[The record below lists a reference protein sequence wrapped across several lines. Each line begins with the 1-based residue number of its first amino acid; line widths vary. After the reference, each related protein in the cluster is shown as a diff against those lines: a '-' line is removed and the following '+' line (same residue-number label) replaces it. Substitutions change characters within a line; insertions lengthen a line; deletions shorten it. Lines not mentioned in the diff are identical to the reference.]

1 MAEALSPAPP
11 EPIRHLRPS
20 APYRRCAPAAVG
32 PETPLSGGGLP
43 MTIAVFA
50 VLRYCHPEVDER
62 GLHRCLHRLLPM
74 ARGLARF
81 VGIDVAALTVGH
93 FVVAVRKD
101 SFQIAADVDEYLRS
115 RDDQGAPRFKPTTRR
130 VYLQHLKRFA
140 WLVQRVRREHFGHG
154 AEDWATLRSALSLQD
169 VIPNDLYQRAWT
181 LFAARCRARGLEPL
195 ATPDRKEAVKDYAAY
210 LEQWGYPPKT
220 AHRYR
225 WIIRS
230 LLAQLGQT
238 EAPLSPLGPWEAQ
251 IQELVARIRAHYS
264 DSLTPGSF
272 ADTLRYLRMFAR
284 FVLQHW
290 PSTNEE
296 KAAHAGLSATATRSS

>member
-20 APYRRCAPAAVG
+20 APYRRRAPATVG

-50 VLRYCHPEVDER
+50 VLRYCHPDLDER

-93 FVVAVRKD
+93 FVVAVRKN

-115 RDDQGAPRFKPTTRR
+115 RDEQGAPRFKPTTRR

-154 AEDWATLRSALSLQD
+154 AEDWAAVGFIDEGIAWCASRGIQLRLSFAKTPSGRSAVD
-169 VIPNDLYQRAWT
+169 
-181 LFAARCRARGLEPL
+181 
-195 ATPDRKEAVKDYAAY
+195 
-210 LEQWGYPPKT
+210 
-220 AHRYR
+220 
-225 WIIRS
+225 
-230 LLAQLGQT
+230 
-238 EAPLSPLGPWEAQ
+238 
-251 IQELVARIRAHYS
+251 
-264 DSLTPGSF
+264 
-272 ADTLRYLRMFAR
+272 
-284 FVLQHW
+284 
-290 PSTNEE
+290 
-296 KAAHAGLSATATRSS
+296 LSALIRRHSPPPD